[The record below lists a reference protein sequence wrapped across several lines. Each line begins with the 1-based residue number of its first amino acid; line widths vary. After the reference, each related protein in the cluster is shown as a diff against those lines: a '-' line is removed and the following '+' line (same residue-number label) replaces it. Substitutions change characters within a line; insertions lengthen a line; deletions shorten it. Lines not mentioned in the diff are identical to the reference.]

1 VKLRFGLVL
10 LSLLLCSKV
19 WASSFVVTDIRL
31 EGLQRVSATPVFAA
45 LSISVGDEVDA
56 STIRQNIQSVFET
69 GFFANV
75 QMARDEGVLIVVLQ
89 ERPAIKT
96 IETDGNK
103 AIPTEQL
110 QEIMFDNDLAE
121 GEIFQEHRLQ
131 GLARELERSYISQS
145 RYDASVDIEIDD
157 LENNMVGVKVLIDE
171 GKSAKIRHINFVGN
185 SAFSNKQLLD
195 VFELR
200 TARLRTFFSS
210 NKKYAKEKL
219 TGDIERLESFYLD
232 RGYLDF
238 NIVSTQVSIS
248 RDKRSVFI
256 TLNLDEGE
264 VYTVSDIEIAGD
276 PILAEDTIRRLVLLK
291 NGDIYSQAKLD
302 GTSEYIKTLLGNAG
316 YTNAEVK
323 GLTQKKEGDSSVDL
337 SFFIDPGKRVYT
349 RRIEFK
355 GNTRTTDEV
364 LRREMRQM
372 ESAPASNARIQQS
385 KVRLE
390 RLSYIKQVAVET
402 VPVPGS
408 DDQVDVVYSIEE
420 QPSGTLTA
428 SLGYAEFSGLNIG
441 FNVQQANWM
450 GSGKQVGV
458 GVQRSQFLSSYS
470 LNYTDPYF
478 TPDGVSRGFSLFYRN
493 LDTDRIGTVRFDTD
507 TFGGQ
512 VQFGYPISEIARL
525 GFSFGLENQ
534 SITTGS
540 QVPKEIRSSPLLR
553 DNSEL
558 IYISSSDFELS
569 RSFAS
574 GQQFAFETAP
584 VTNSMLVTGEP
595 GLIDRLGN
603 DFNNA
608 TVDLSWTRFTLNRGI
623 LATRGSSQ
631 TLRFSATL
639 PGSDVEYFKINYDA
653 QAFRPLTK
661 SLTMRFRTSLGYG
674 DGYGDLNELPFF
686 ENFYAGGFGSTR
698 GFEQS
703 TLGPKGSPT
712 ESYFLTTAVNQ
723 DLDGDGIVSFG
734 TEQRSAYVLC
744 DENASDNGIFHSCE
758 PGKLATTQSQFRDRR
773 ANAFGGNI
781 LVEFS
786 SEMILPIPFAKDSR
800 SMQMVAFVDAG
811 NVFSTSCRDTQ
822 ENCSTLDL
830 AKLSSA
836 YGLGFTWLSPMGPLT
851 FSISRPIEQSE
862 FDRREAF
869 QFTFGG
875 GF

>member
-1 VKLRFGLVL
+1 MKFRLVL
-10 LSLLLCSKV
+10 LVALLALSSQV
-19 WASSFVVTDIRL
+19 LSASFTVTDIRL

-45 LSISVGDEVDA
+45 LDINVGDEVD
-56 STIRQNIQSVFET
+56 STIIRQNIQSVFST

-75 QMARDEGVLIVVLQ
+75 QMARDDGILIVILQ

-96 IETDGNK
+96 IVTDGNK

-110 QEIMFDNDLAE
+110 QEIMRDNDLAE

-145 RYDASVDIEIDD
+145 RYDASVDIDIED
-157 LENNMVGVKVLIDE
+157 LENNMVSVSVNIDE

-185 SAFSNKQLLD
+185 KAYTNKELRG

-200 TARLRTFFSS
+200 TASLKTFFSG

-238 NIVSTQVSIS
+238 NVVSTQVSIS
-248 RDKRSVFI
+248 RDKRSVYI

-264 VYTVSDIEIAGD
+264 IYKVSAVDIAGD
-276 PILAEDTIRRLVLLK
+276 PVLPEDTVRRLILLTE
-291 NGDIYSQAKLD
+291 GDTYSQARLD

-323 GLTQKKEGDSSVDL
+323 GLTQKNQADNTVDL
-337 SFFIDPGKRVYT
+337 SFFIDPGKRVYA
-349 RRIEFK
+349 RRIEFR

-390 RLSYIKQVAVET
+390 RLPYIKQVDVET
-402 VPVPGS
+402 APVAGS
-408 DDQVDVVYSIEE
+408 DDQIDVVYSIEE

-428 SLGYAEFSGLNIG
+428 SLGYAEFSGLNVG
-441 FNVQQANWM
+441 FNVQQSNWM
-450 GSGKQVGV
+450 GTGKQVGI
-458 GVQRSQFLSSYS
+458 GVSRSQFLSSYS
-470 LNYTDPYF
+470 FNYTDPYF

-540 QVPKEIRSSPLLR
+540 QVPKEIRTSPLLL

-558 IYISSSDFELS
+558 VYISQSDYELS
-569 RSFAS
+569 RILGT
-574 GQQFAFETAP
+574 GQPFAFSAAP
-584 VTNSMLVTGEP
+584 VDNTMIVAGEP
-595 GLIDRLGN
+595 GFIDRFGN

-608 TVDLSWTRFTLNRGI
+608 TLDLSWSRFTLNRGI

-631 TLRFSATL
+631 TLRFEATL

-661 SLTMRFRTSLGYG
+661 DLTLRFRTTLGYG
-674 DGYGDLNELPFF
+674 DGYGELDELPFF
-686 ENFYAGGFGSTR
+686 ENFYAGGFGSVR

-712 ESYFLTTAVNQ
+712 ESYFTTPYINQ
-723 DLDGDGIVSFG
+723 DLNGDGVVSFG

-744 DENASDNGIFHSCE
+744 DDTGDTGVFSTCE
-758 PGKLATTQSQFRDRR
+758 PGKLATVESNFRDRR
-773 ANAFGGNI
+773 ANAFGGNV
-781 LVEFS
+781 LVEFGT
-786 SEMILPIPFAKDSR
+786 ELILPIPFAKDSR
-800 SMQMVAFVDAG
+800 SMQLVAFVDAG
-811 NVFSTSCRDTQ
+811 NVFSTSCRSAQ

-836 YGLGFTWLSPMGPLT
+836 YGLGFSWLSAMGPLT